1 MINAD
6 RMLRRKPPKR
16 DLGARLALPSAVRRA
31 AVSAIIFLCLFLWPG
46 LCALAHAALPVR
58 AAILVNLD
66 TGRVLYE
73 QQADNAVPPASLTKI
88 MTMFVALDTVK
99 AGRLKLNEKIRIS
112 PRAASAGGSAMHVR
126 AGERIPLVRL
136 LTGMA
141 VASGNDAATAV
152 AERVGGNSRN
162 FVRRMNRKARAL
174 GLRRTLFKNPTGL
187 PAAGQKTTARDMM
200 LLTRAYLRAHPSAMR
215 FHGTRFFMHRG
226 RTLRNTNA
234 LLGTVKGVNGLKT
247 GWTVASGYNLVITA
261 QRGKTRLLAVVLGGN
276 SKTTRDRS
284 ARRLVEAGFRHPGAP
299 KKVRSTLARG
309 R

>member
-1 MINAD
+1 MISAD
-6 RMLRRKPPKR
+6 RMLRRAPRKR
-16 DLGARLALPSAVRRA
+16 GLGARLGLGSAVRREA
-31 AVSAIIFLCLFLWPG
+31 ASAIIFLCLFLWPG
-46 LCALAHAALPVR
+46 LCAPAHAALPVR
-58 AAILVNLD
+58 AAILVNLN

-73 QQADNAVPPASLTKI
+73 QQADNAIPPASLTKI

-284 ARRLVEAGFRHPGAP
+284 ARRLVEAGFQHPGAP
-299 KKVRSTLARG
+299 KKIRGALARG
-309 R
+309 L